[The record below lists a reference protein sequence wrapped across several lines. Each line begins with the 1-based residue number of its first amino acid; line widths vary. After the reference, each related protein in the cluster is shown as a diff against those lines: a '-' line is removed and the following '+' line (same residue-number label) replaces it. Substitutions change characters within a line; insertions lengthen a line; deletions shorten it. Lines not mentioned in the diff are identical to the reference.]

1 MKKLIAVIILLIL
14 FCGCAKEDITMP
26 TAAMEQ
32 ENAAA
37 PFAAASFF
45 SASAAPSEITPSPS
59 STPLITPSPSLSP
72 SPTSFI
78 TPPPSP
84 KGTIGVYYA
93 GSGEN
98 ARYLVAIDA
107 GHQQKGIKETEPN
120 GPGSSVQK
128 AKLSSGT
135 AGKVT
140 RVPEYQLNL
149 TVSLAL
155 RDELLERGYSVYMI
169 RITNDAPVSNKE
181 RAEMANAVGADIF
194 LRIHANGSED
204 PSVRGAMMVCQSS
217 ANPYTQQYESSRRL
231 SEMILQGYCQETQIP
246 QKKGSAIW
254 ETDTMTGINW
264 CKVPS
269 STLEMGYMSNSED
282 DLAMAEDGFAL
293 AAARGIADGVDAY
306 FGN

>member
-1 MKKLIAVIILLIL
+1 M
-14 FCGCAKEDITMP
+14 
-26 TAAMEQ
+26 
-32 ENAAA
+32 
-37 PFAAASFF
+37 
-45 SASAAPSEITPSPS
+45 
-59 STPLITPSPSLSP
+59 
-72 SPTSFI
+72 
-78 TPPPSP
+78 
-84 KGTIGVYYA
+84 
-93 GSGEN
+93 
-98 ARYLVAIDA
+98 VAIDA

>member
-14 FCGCAKEDITMP
+14 FCGCAEEKITMP
-26 TAAMEQ
+26 TAKIEQ
-32 ENAAA
+32 ENAET
-37 PFAAASFF
+37 PLAAASFF
-45 SASAAPSEITPSPS
+45 SASAASSEITPSPS
-59 STPLITPSPSLSP
+59 STSL
-72 SPTSFI
+72 I

-93 GSGEN
+93 GSGEK
-98 ARYLVAIDA
+98 ARRLVTIDA

-120 GPGSSVQK
+120 GPGSSAQK

-155 RDELLERGYSVYMI
+155 REELLNRGYSVYMI

>member
-14 FCGCAKEDITMP
+14 FCGCAEEKITMP
-26 TAAMEQ
+26 TATIEQ
-32 ENAAA
+32 ENAET
-37 PFAAASFF
+37 PLAAASFF
-45 SASAAPSEITPSPS
+45 SSSAAPSEITPSPS
-59 STPLITPSPSLSP
+59 STSL
-72 SPTSFI
+72 I

-93 GSGEN
+93 GSGEK
-98 ARYLVAIDA
+98 ARRLVTIDA

-120 GPGSSVQK
+120 GPGSSAQK

-155 RDELLERGYSVYMI
+155 REELLNRGYSVYMI

-194 LRIHANGSED
+194 LRIHANCSED

-217 ANPYTQQYESSRRL
+217 ANPYTQQ
-231 SEMILQGYCQETQIP
+231 
-246 QKKGSAIW
+246 
-254 ETDTMTGINW
+254 
-264 CKVPS
+264 
-269 STLEMGYMSNSED
+269 
-282 DLAMAEDGFAL
+282 
-293 AAARGIADGVDAY
+293 
-306 FGN
+306 

>member
-14 FCGCAKEDITMP
+14 FCGCAEEKITMP
-26 TAAMEQ
+26 TATIEQ
-32 ENAAA
+32 ENAET
-37 PFAAASFF
+37 PLAAASFF
-45 SASAAPSEITPSPS
+45 SSSAAPSEITPSPS
-59 STPLITPSPSLSP
+59 STSL
-72 SPTSFI
+72 I

-93 GSGEN
+93 GSGEK
-98 ARYLVAIDA
+98 ARRLVTIDA

-120 GPGSSVQK
+120 GPGSSAQK

-155 RDELLERGYSVYMI
+155 REELLNRGYSVYMI

-217 ANPYTQQYESSRRL
+217 ANPSTQQYEFSSRL

-306 FGN
+306 FSN

>member
-14 FCGCAKEDITMP
+14 FCGCAEEKITMP
-26 TAAMEQ
+26 TATIEQ
-32 ENAAA
+32 ENAET
-37 PFAAASFF
+37 PLAAASFF

-59 STPLITPSPSLSP
+59 STSL
-72 SPTSFI
+72 I

-93 GSGEN
+93 GSGEK
-98 ARYLVAIDA
+98 ARRLVTIDA

-120 GPGSSVQK
+120 GPGSSAQK

-155 RDELLERGYSVYMI
+155 REELLNRGYSVYMI

-217 ANPYTQQYESSRRL
+217 ANPYTQQYEFSRRL

-306 FGN
+306 FSN

>member
-59 STPLITPSPSLSP
+59 STPLITPSPSP
-72 SPTSFI
+72 EN
-78 TPPPSP
+78 
-84 KGTIGVYYA
+84 TIGVYYA

-98 ARYLVAIDA
+98 ARRLVTIDA

-306 FGN
+306 FSN